1 LIRRNCTI
9 PEGLVPICHIG
20 TSRALNKY
28 RMGTLR
34 GLVWL
39 MLLLF
44 VAINSSGQTRPAAT
58 EPSSITIAPI
68 MPVAGGAYAG
78 ADRCRSCHRPESLQY
93 GKTKHAAL
101 PPAHA
106 NSVTSCEMCHGP
118 GKAHA
123 DAEEAAQGDDAKTA
137 AATKLIFAFH
147 GNPKQNSERCLGC
160 HQSSRDQSAFD
171 HSTHIQH
178 GVACMDCHS
187 IHLVEAARNP
197 KRVGLSIAQADFFSV
212 PKLPEET
219 RWLHNSL
226 LKKPQPELC
235 FGCHGNIQA
244 QFALPTHHRVP
255 EGLMKCTDCHN
266 THGTSNRATLRQSG
280 WETCTQCH
288 TEKRGP
294 FVFEHSAVK
303 VEGCTACHT
312 PHGSINR
319 MLLVRREERLLC
331 LQCHVNPFAAN
342 VPHGRL
348 SFQTRG
354 DCTRCHASIHGS
366 NFDVNFLH

>member
-1 LIRRNCTI
+1 
-9 PEGLVPICHIG
+9 
-20 TSRALNKY
+20 
-28 RMGTLR
+28 M
-34 GLVWL
+34 
-39 MLLLF
+39 
-44 VAINSSGQTRPAAT
+44 NSSATVWVLALLCSFGMDTSAQTRPAAA
-58 EPSSITIAPI
+58 EPSSITIPPI
-68 MPVAGGAYAG
+68 MPLAGVVYAG
-78 ADRCRSCHRPESLQY
+78 ADRCRSCHRAEFLQY

-101 PPAHA
+101 PAAHA
-106 NSVTSCEMCHGP
+106 DSVTGCEMCHGP

-147 GNPKQNSERCLGC
+147 GNPKQNSERCLQC
-160 HQSSRDQSAFD
+160 HQSSRTQSAFD
-171 HSTHIQH
+171 HSTHMQH
-178 GVACMDCHS
+178 GVSCMDCHS
-187 IHLVEAARNP
+187 THLVEAARNP

-280 WETCTQCH
+280 W
-288 TEKRGP
+288 
-294 FVFEHSAVK
+294 
-303 VEGCTACHT
+303 
-312 PHGSINR
+312 
-319 MLLVRREERLLC
+319 
-331 LQCHVNPFAAN
+331 
-342 VPHGRL
+342 RL
-348 SFQTRG
+348 STL
-354 DCTRCHASIHGS
+354 RC
-366 NFDVNFLH
+366 L